1 MTKANATSVAEDVVK
16 PPIVLK
22 NNNFEKQEE
31 ELQTAIVNAQKQL
44 EATRK
49 QKADAQQKEQEQKR
63 IRKAALIAE
72 AEHYEA
78 LANEPDLKKSDVDNR
93 LQWAAEARN
102 QAALIYIEGEEQPA
116 PSFVQKISEKLTS
129 LFAWLFGH
137 GLGWT
142 FQIAV
147 LFIVAYFCYSKVM
160 DWKVAIQAI
169 NAKYA
174 ALDQPTQMLA
184 PPLDETDLQK
194 VFYDKFVLFIDLF
207 TAFVIMLILAPDKL
221 FQILPFA
228 KISKKIWSGYATLP
242 EQQKQWL
249 SFAWCA
255 LVLLV
260 TIWSHTHNST
270 IR

>member
-1 MTKANATSVAEDVVK
+1 MATNVVGDVVK
-16 PPIVLK
+16 PPIVL
-22 NNNFEKQEE
+22 NNNFDKKEE
-31 ELQTAIVNAQKQL
+31 ELQAAILDAQKQL
-44 EATRK
+44 ENTRK
-49 QKADAQQKEQEQKR
+49 QKAEAEAKQLEQKR
-63 IRKAALIAE
+63 ARKATLLAE
-72 AEHYEA
+72 AENYEA
-78 LANEPDLKKSDVDNR
+78 LANDPNLQKADVDAR
-93 LQWAAEARN
+93 LQWAAEARK
-102 QAALIYIEGEEQPA
+102 QAAQIYIEGEELPI
-116 PSFVQKISEKLTS
+116 PTFVEKVSEKLTAV
-129 LFAWLFGH
+129 FAWLFGH
-137 GLGWT
+137 GLGWM
-142 FQIAV
+142 FQIAI